1 MQSWKTFGHD
11 SVKALF
17 DKLLEREQF
26 SHSYLFIGPSGVGKK
41 TLALEVAAKITGSQ
55 NSIHPDIL
63 LLDQLVNEGSE
74 AVRSAIALMSG
85 TPLKSKHRVVII
97 TDIDRFN
104 HQSLNALLKI
114 LEEPPRATIFFL
126 TADSRSVLATIQSR
140 SIVLPCNP
148 LTGDQMISWLNDK
161 NLSYKDEDLVLA
173 AGCPGI
179 LLSLVENEVLKKVLY
194 DRLNTLEQAS
204 FGNSIDKVIAIQKFT
219 ELDTV
224 ELDSLLRFWI
234 VKLRISLND
243 NPKNYL
249 LLAKAVTTLQNLQL
263 SLNKKLL
270 LQSLLFS

>member
-41 TLALEVAAKITGSQ
+41 TLALEVAAKITDSQ

-114 LEEPPRATIFFL
+114 LEEPPKATIFFL

-179 LLSLVENEVLKKVLY
+179 LLSLVENEVSKKVLY
-194 DRLNTLEQAS
+194 DRLNSLEQAS
-204 FGNSIDKVIAIQKFT
+204 FGNSIDKVITIQNFA

-224 ELDSLLRFWI
+224 ELESLLRFWI
-234 VKLRISLND
+234 VKLRRSLND

>member
-1 MQSWKTFGHD
+1 MKTWKTFGHD

-17 DKLLEREQF
+17 DKILEREQF

-41 TLALEVAAKITGSQ
+41 TLALEVAQKITGSQ

-148 LTGDQMISWLNDK
+148 LTSDQMISWLNDK

-179 LLSLVENEVLKKVLY
+179 LLSLVENEVSKKVLY
-194 DRLNTLEQAS
+194 DRLNSLEQAS
-204 FGNSIDKVIAIQKFT
+204 FGNSIDKVITIQNFA

-224 ELDSLLRFWI
+224 ELESLLRFWI
-234 VKLRISLND
+234 VKLRRSLND

>member
-17 DKLLEREQF
+17 DKILEREQF

-41 TLALEVAAKITGSQ
+41 TLALEVAQKITGSQ

-74 AVRSAIALMSG
+74 PVRSAIALMSG

-114 LEEPPRATIFFL
+114 LEEPPKATIFFL

-148 LTGDQMISWLNDK
+148 LTSDQMIGWLNDK

-179 LLSLVENEVLKKVLY
+179 LLSLVENEVSKKVLY

-204 FGNSIDKVIAIQKFT
+204 FGNSIDKVIAIQKFA

-234 VKLRISLND
+234 VKLRRSLND

>member
-41 TLALEVAAKITGSQ
+41 TLALEVAQKITGSQ

-114 LEEPPRATIFFL
+114 LEEPPKATIFFL

-179 LLSLVENEVLKKVLY
+179 LLSLVENEVSKKVLY
-194 DRLNTLEQAS
+194 DRLNSLEQAS
-204 FGNSIDKVIAIQKFT
+204 FGNSIDKVITIQNFA

-224 ELDSLLRFWI
+224 ELESLLRFWI
-234 VKLRISLND
+234 VKLRRSLND

>member
-204 FGNSIDKVIAIQKFT
+204 FGNSIDKVIAIQKFA